1 MLENPYLFGKKKDEI
16 KEDREGIILYMIQSE
31 DRFLAECL
39 ILSKFQQL
47 SNEDSVEDNI
57 VMENKMEHV

>member
-1 MLENPYLFGKKKDEI
+1 
-16 KEDREGIILYMIQSE
+16 MIQSE

-47 SNEDSVEDNI
+47 SNEDSVEDKRPPGFSNDWI
-57 VMENKMEHV
+57 VSKKNLQIVILIKN